1 MSSLNQ
7 DRSSKNKPPQ
17 MNERDYFIALWRLKK
32 HRVPDRFDWL
42 HDAVLEYY
50 EKNPQVAE
58 GKLGNWLGLVAWRK
72 WQDHKK
78 KWSTRMVKSSEL
90 LDLRPAKTEEKLRF
104 DWSKVMGC
112 MTEKQL
118 DTFTL
123 WLSGL
128 NQPQSAKSVG
138 VCTSAMNQRR
148 KSLLRFLKKRIT
160 KQ

>member
-1 MSSLNQ
+1 MIS
-7 DRSSKNKPPQ
+7 
-17 MNERDYFIALWRLKK
+17 ERDYFIALWRLKK

-50 EKNPQVAE
+50 EKSPPVDD

-72 WQDHKK
+72 WQDHEK
-78 KWSTRMVKSSEL
+78 KWSTRMVKSSESL
-90 LDLRPAKTEEKLRF
+90 ESRPAEAEGKVRF
-104 DWSKVMGC
+104 DWSGVMRG
-112 MTEKQL
+112 MSEKQL
-118 DTFTL
+118 ETLIL

-148 KSLLRFLKKRIT
+148 KSLLRFLKKRFST
-160 KQ
+160 HGKEEEKEAA